1 MNIDAYSETWLA
13 VIKKANDM
21 IDAARSRLE
30 ANEQSQNESQYLRG
44 RIAAA
49 REIINLVVPAPIEKD
64 YSPETKPRDRS
75 GI

>member
-13 VIKKANDM
+13 VVKKANDI

-30 ANEQSQNESQYLRG
+30 QNDQSLSESQYLRG

-49 REIINLVVPAPIEKD
+49 REIVGMVMPAPIAKEIP
-64 YSPETKPRDRS
+64 PEAKARDRS

>member
-1 MNIDAYSETWLA
+1 MNIDAYSETWLL
-13 VIKKANDM
+13 VVKKAGDI

-30 ANEQSQNESQYLRG
+30 QNEQSLSESQYLRG

-49 REIINLVVPAPIEKD
+49 REIVGMVTPAPIAKAIP
-64 YSPETKPRDRS
+64 PEAKARDRS